1 MGPVAGSPDGGGNV
15 AIDVTR
21 INASMQELLPV
32 ERFGIRD
39 LEETRIILRGGSV
52 IEWRRLN
59 FRTRDEVDEFLRLAQ
74 LRPDAPGDEARM
86 REILAEAVAYL
97 RSVFR
102 YRVADP
108 VANPRE
114 IHDLFLTASGVGEHK
129 RLRRIACIVLK
140 VMHTIFHTDARE
152 LLFRTPISE
161 RDFASLVDQRVRRCS
176 EQLLAG
182 GAPIV
187 EFVGSVKTRESTITK
202 LLAKRESVAA
212 QIFDKVRYRII
223 TERYEDVL
231 PVLRYLTTN
240 LFPFAF
246 TVPAQTQNTLFNFR
260 QLCETTPNLKPLI
273 PRLQL
278 DIGHEEREARR
289 RGVANEFS
297 GATYRVLNFVA
308 DVPVRLDD
316 FLTVLEH
323 GRRQP
328 GPQIAFAPVEFQLMD
343 RATAEENELGENS
356 HERYKRRQRMK
367 VLRRLSRGLVVPR
380 RRPEAANQESEV

>member
-1 MGPVAGSPDGGGNV
+1 V
-15 AIDVTR
+15 AIDVHR
-21 INASMQELLPV
+21 IHASMQELLPV
-32 ERFGIRD
+32 ERFGLRD
-39 LEETRIILRGGSV
+39 IEETRLVLRGGSV

-59 FRTRDEVDEFLRLAQ
+59 FRSRDEVDAFLRLAQ
-74 LRPDAPGDEARM
+74 LKPDLPGDEARM

-102 YRVADP
+102 YRVAEP

-114 IHDLFLTASGVGEHK
+114 IHDLFLMASGVGEH
-129 RLRRIACIVLK
+129 RRWRRIACIVLK

-161 RDFASLVDQRVRRCS
+161 RDFGTLVDLRVRRCA
-176 EQLLAG
+176 EDLLAL
-182 GAPIV
+182 GAPV
-187 EFVGSVKTRESTITK
+187 LEFVGSVKSRESTITK

-212 QIFDKVRYRII
+212 QIFDKVRYRIV

-231 PVLRYLTTN
+231 PVLRYLTLN

-246 TVPAQTQNTLFNFR
+246 TVPAQTMNTLFNFR
-260 QLCETTPNLKPLI
+260 RLVEGTPNLAVLI
-273 PRLQL
+273 PKLQL
-278 DIGHEEREARR
+278 DLGHEERDARKN
-289 RGVANEFS
+289 GVVNEFS
-297 GATYRVLNFVA
+297 GAGYRVLNFVA
-308 DVPVRLDD
+308 DVPVRIDE
-316 FLTVLEH
+316 FLCVID
-323 GRRQP
+323 GARRQP

-343 RATAEENELGENS
+343 RHTHEQNELGENS

-380 RRPEAANQESEV
+380 RAPEAANQEPEA